1 MSAEEKKFLSGCG
14 CYMRF
19 EQKVIH
25 SLDEL
30 RKSRPCPISERVCTF
45 SLGLFNS
52 PVLRA
57 ICGIFTLS
65 DYLLS
70 FRNAPSTMWNTSAEV
85 MIMAKKGMKHPDV
98 TRGPRNETSP
108 VPQIQGKAKS
118 GKEKANPIIAGTT
131 GAIRKCGTKS
141 RFPRLME
148 SLTQI
153 WQGIIWKTTFLSRIC
168 RIYNHQCRA

>member
-52 PVLRA
+52 PVCVDQMRLQIMGPRVTAQRIRISRA
-57 ICGIFTLS
+57 SRKGS
-65 DYLLS
+65 HSLS
-70 FRNAPSTMWNTSAEV
+70 F
-85 MIMAKKGMKHPDV
+85 
-98 TRGPRNETSP
+98 
-108 VPQIQGKAKS
+108 
-118 GKEKANPIIAGTT
+118 
-131 GAIRKCGTKS
+131 
-141 RFPRLME
+141 
-148 SLTQI
+148 
-153 WQGIIWKTTFLSRIC
+153 FLLGSIC
-168 RIYNHQCRA
+168 RGWGGSGWQTI